1 MNFGDVVT
9 EIPAQNASFA
19 QKRER
24 ERKKKNCGNG
34 VAKIVGERK
43 KKIKTMEL
51 PKL

>member
-1 MNFGDVVT
+1 LNFGDVVT

-24 ERKKKNCGNG
+24 EREKEKRI
-34 VAKIVGERK
+34 VA
-43 KKIKTMEL
+43 MEL